1 MQKILARLLRSF
13 LQGLLILCPI
23 GITAYLIFAIFNSVD
38 SLVPWV
44 PRGLGFVIIIVFV
57 TIVGFLGT
65 RFFIGKAV
73 INALGN
79 LLEHTPGIKFI
90 YTSVKDILDSFVG
103 DKRRFNKPVWVKVNS
118 DPEIW
123 RIGFIT
129 QKDMNYLGM
138 EDKVAVY
145 LPHSYAISGWVIVV
159 DRSFTKP
166 VTTMDA
172 AESMKFAVSGGVT
185 SIDIES
191 ENKK

>member
-1 MQKILARLLRSF
+1 MKKILARLLRSF

-90 YTSVKDILDSFVG
+90 YTSV
-103 DKRRFNKPVWVKVNS
+103 
-118 DPEIW
+118 
-123 RIGFIT
+123 
-129 QKDMNYLGM
+129 
-138 EDKVAVY
+138 
-145 LPHSYAISGWVIVV
+145 
-159 DRSFTKP
+159 
-166 VTTMDA
+166 
-172 AESMKFAVSGGVT
+172 
-185 SIDIES
+185 
-191 ENKK
+191 